1 MAESKTKKE
10 QTAQEVAVIRPDQVD
25 PAAEAEAILAEARR
39 KAEEIVAA
47 AKEEAQTIQVPAQAQ
62 GESDDDLVT
71 IQLFRDNDKYKND
84 VFVAVNGQ
92 SCLIQRG
99 KPVQIKRKFAR
110 VLEQSMNQDILASE
124 LMDREEKEFERQS
137 KLYDI

>member
-1 MAESKTKKE
+1 MVESKTKKAE
-10 QTAQEVAVIRPDQVD
+10 TAQEEAVTVPVQADL
-25 PAAEAEAILAEARR
+25 AAEAEAILEEARR
-39 KAEEIVAA
+39 QAAEIVAA
-47 AKEEAQTIQVPAQAQ
+47 AQQEAQTVQAPAQQ

-110 VLEQSMNQDILASE
+110 VLEQSMSQDIAASE
-124 LMDREEKEFERQS
+124 LMDQEEKEFERQS
-137 KLYDI
+137 KLYNV

>member
-1 MAESKTKKE
+1 MVESKTKKE
-10 QTAQEVAVIRPDQVD
+10 QAAQEEAVTVPVQGD
-25 PAAEAEAILAEARR
+25 PAAEAEAILEEARR
-39 KAEEIVAA
+39 QAAEIVAA
-47 AKEEAQTIQVPAQAQ
+47 AQQEAQTVQAPAQQ

-110 VLEQSMNQDILASE
+110 VLEQSMSQDIAASE
-124 LMDREEKEFERQS
+124 LMDQEEKEFERQS
-137 KLYDI
+137 KLYNV

>member
-1 MAESKTKKE
+1 MAESKTKKA
-10 QTAQEVAVIRPDQVD
+10 QTAQEEAVTVPVQAD
-25 PAAEAEAILAEARR
+25 PAAEAEAILEEARR
-39 KAEEIVAA
+39 QAAEIVAA
-47 AKEEAQTIQVPAQAQ
+47 AQQEAQTIQVPAQQ

-99 KPVQIKRKFAR
+99 KPVQVKRKFAR
-110 VLEQSMNQDILASE
+110 VLEQSMSQDIAASE
-124 LMDREEKEFERQS
+124 LMDQEEKEFERQS
-137 KLYDI
+137 KLYNV

>member
-1 MAESKTKKE
+1 MAESKTKKAE
-10 QTAQEVAVIRPDQVD
+10 TAQEEAVTFPVQADL
-25 PAAEAEAILAEARR
+25 AAEAEAILEEARR
-39 KAEEIVAA
+39 QAAEIVAA
-47 AKEEAQTIQVPAQAQ
+47 AQQEAQTIQAPAQQ

-110 VLEQSMNQDILASE
+110 VLEQSMSQDIAASE
-124 LMDREEKEFERQS
+124 LMDQEEKEFERQS
-137 KLYDI
+137 KLYNV